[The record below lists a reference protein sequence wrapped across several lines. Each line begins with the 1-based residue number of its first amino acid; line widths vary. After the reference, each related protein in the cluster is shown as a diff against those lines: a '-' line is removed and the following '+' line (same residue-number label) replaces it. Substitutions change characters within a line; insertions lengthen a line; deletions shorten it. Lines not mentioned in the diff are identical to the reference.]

1 MKILVT
7 GAAGFAGRYLVKAL
21 QGADFDVIP
30 IDLHSEDGASINCD
44 ISSYQ
49 EVHKLIN
56 KYSPDRVFHLA
67 AISHLYGS
75 SSLEMYRTN
84 LTGTLNLL
92 EASSLLKSKPRFI
105 MVSSSQVYG
114 KVEES
119 KLPADEDTPV
129 APENH
134 YGSSKAAAEKL
145 VRGYCKETGMQGV
158 VLRPFNHT
166 GRGQSTSFLVPKL
179 VEAFR
184 EKKRKI
190 SLGNL
195 DVARDIIDVRDV
207 ISAYLSAAIMD
218 DDILFSVFNIA
229 GGAAVKLSNIFEL
242 LVQMADYR
250 PEIISEEKFQRK
262 NEIPVI
268 YGSSDKLRK
277 ITDWSPV
284 YTIKDTLEW
293 MYNENR

>member
-1 MKILVT
+1 
-7 GAAGFAGRYLVKAL
+7 
-21 QGADFDVIP
+21 
-30 IDLHSEDGASINCD
+30 
-44 ISSYQ
+44 
-49 EVHKLIN
+49 
-56 KYSPDRVFHLA
+56 
-67 AISHLYGS
+67 
-75 SSLEMYRTN
+75 
-84 LTGTLNLL
+84 
-92 EASSLLKSKPRFI
+92 

-119 KLPADEDTPV
+119 KLPAGEETPV

-134 YGSSKAAAEKL
+134 YGSSKAAAEDL
-145 VRGYCKETGMQGV
+145 VRGYCKETGMQGI

-184 EKKRKI
+184 EKKRDI

-207 ISAYLSAAIMD
+207 VSAYLSTARMD
-218 DDILFSVFNIA
+218 DDLLFSVFNIA
-229 GGAAVKLSNIFEL
+229 GGSAVKLNNIFEL
-242 LVQMADYR
+242 LVEMADYR
-250 PEIISEEKFQRK
+250 PEIISEETLQRK
-262 NEIPVI
+262 NEIPII
-268 YGSSDKLRK
+268 YGSSEKLRK